1 MDINLMINFGGLQ
14 LRSPLIVG
22 SCPMT
27 ADAPTRIAMQ
37 SSGAGAIALP
47 SLFEEQV
54 IAWAKRNGKQLTSR
68 EQRLLSLS
76 EANDIEQTCGDV
88 ESYLSMVRQASEESS
103 IPIIASINGEVGGHW
118 ADVAVQLQ
126 TFGADAIE
134 ILLHH
139 PAPGHPL
146 HPNTIEDMVVA
157 TVSQI
162 QQHVNI
168 PLFVKLSPEHTSH
181 SHLAHRLLSGANG
194 LILFGRQ
201 PNLDICLDNFEL
213 KRHWDL
219 THCGGIGQS
228 IGPIMRIHR
237 HCPAMPLAAC
247 GGIGSSGDLIKALL
261 AGADVAMVTSA
272 IYREGPDVIRKFL
285 DGLKNFMRTRKLSS
299 LPELFEK
306 RPLEFDSDRERQEYI
321 YALSSR
327 PESFEEGCNDHAM
340 EGDRWGHPS

>member
-1 MDINLMINFGGLQ
+1 MDINLMINFGGLR

-27 ADAPTRIAMQ
+27 ADAPTRIAIQ
-37 SSGAGAIALP
+37 SSGAGALALP

-54 IAWAKRNGKQLTSR
+54 IAWGKRNGQQLTTR

-76 EANDIEQTCGDV
+76 EANDIERTCGDV
-88 ESYLSMVRQASEESS
+88 EAYLAMVRQASDESS
-103 IPIIASINGEVGGHW
+103 IPIIASINGEVGGDW
-118 ADVAVQLQ
+118 SDVAVQLQ

-146 HPNTIEDMVVA
+146 HPNTVEDMVVA
-157 TVSQI
+157 TVSQV
-162 QQHVNI
+162 QHCVQI
-168 PLFVKLSPEHTSH
+168 PIFVKLSPEHTSH
-181 SHLAHRLLSGANG
+181 SHLCHRLLSGANG

-237 HCPAMPLAAC
+237 H
-247 GGIGSSGDLIKALL
+247 
-261 AGADVAMVTSA
+261 
-272 IYREGPDVIRKFL
+272 
-285 DGLKNFMRTRKLSS
+285 
-299 LPELFEK
+299 
-306 RPLEFDSDRERQEYI
+306 
-321 YALSSR
+321 
-327 PESFEEGCNDHAM
+327 
-340 EGDRWGHPS
+340 

>member
-1 MDINLMINFGGLQ
+1 MAESLGDFRYIMDINLMINFGGLQ

-118 ADVAVQLQ
+118 ANVAEQLQ

-162 QQHVNI
+162 QQHVN
-168 PLFVKLSPEHTSH
+168 
-181 SHLAHRLLSGANG
+181 
-194 LILFGRQ
+194 
-201 PNLDICLDNFEL
+201 
-213 KRHWDL
+213 W
-219 THCGGIGQS
+219 
-228 IGPIMRIHR
+228 
-237 HCPAMPLAAC
+237 
-247 GGIGSSGDLIKALL
+247 
-261 AGADVAMVTSA
+261 
-272 IYREGPDVIRKFL
+272 Y
-285 DGLKNFMRTRKLSS
+285 DGLLVRR
-299 LPELFEK
+299 
-306 RPLEFDSDRERQEYI
+306 
-321 YALSSR
+321 
-327 PESFEEGCNDHAM
+327 
-340 EGDRWGHPS
+340 